1 MEVVDEATYV
11 YNYSVVEGNILIDP
25 IEKISFETKVVDG
38 TAGGSVIKVVIKY
51 HTKGDASLPE
61 AVLVLSLLAGVAS
74 TAPFL
79 SSTVVTS
86 VTASTRAG

>member
-61 AVLVLSLLAGVAS
+61 AVLKNGKEKGSHLFKSLESYIAANPDLC
-74 TAPFL
+74 
-79 SSTVVTS
+79 
-86 VTASTRAG
+86 